1 MDVPIPSPPEE
12 APCLY
17 TAALDAGDRL
27 VTALGSGDLGGAA
40 RVLGERR
47 QIIESIQSRQSLAAP
62 SPDLVERF
70 KVQDEHLNGVLRH
83 RMTTL
88 GDAVSTTGRAA
99 LARDRYASSSGG
111 PPSVLDTAPR
121 RA

>member
-1 MDVPIPSPPEE
+1 MDASLSPSASG

-17 TAALDAGDRL
+17 TAVLDAGDRL
-27 VTALGSGDLGGAA
+27 VAALGAGDLGGAA

-47 QIIESIQSRQSLAAP
+47 QIIESIQRRPPAAP
-62 SPDLVERF
+62 RADLVERF
-70 KVQDEHLNGVLRH
+70 RAQDEHLNGVLRH